1 MNFTPL
7 NRGRKQNKDTK
18 AKNNK
23 SDCLSTAHLGSHQS
37 TLNTIREEKMQLK
50 AKKKAKKG
58 CQKYITKSPHC
69 SPGFTPLNTITEKA
83 KIQTKSGEIF
93 LFIWRLYFCHHSCH
107 HHSHHHYDHIVSII
121 VSIIMIILSSP
132 LSSSL

>member
-37 TLNTIREEKMQLK
+37 TLNTIREEKN
-50 AKKKAKKG
+50 A
-58 CQKYITKSPHC
+58 TKSKEKSKKRMSKIYYKI
-69 SPGFTPLNTITEKA
+69 SPLLTWVHTTQHHHRKSQNTNKVWR
-83 KIQTKSGEIF
+83 KKVF
-93 LFIWRLYFCHHSCH
+93 LFGGSTF
-107 HHSHHHYDHIVSII
+107 VII
-121 VSIIMIILSSP
+121 LVITILIIIMIKLSAS
-132 LSSSL
+132 LSA

>member
-83 KIQTKSGEIF
+83 KIQTKSGEKKFF
-93 LFIWRLYFCHHSCH
+93 LFGGSTF
-107 HHSHHHYDHIVSII
+107 VII
-121 VSIIMIILSSP
+121 LVITILIIIMITLSAS
-132 LSSSL
+132 LSA